1 MKPILTNGFLVCYA
15 KPNHPYNVAKIVVC
29 EYFRDRFDDYLYE
42 TLPFKEPDSVK
53 SSVKKR
59 RAEFLAGR
67 VAAVSALRLM
77 GENTSEIPIGEHRNP
92 VWPTGITGSITH
104 NSNTALAIVAN
115 KTDAKFVGIDCE
127 DILSLDVAESIN
139 NMILTANELSY
150 LKESD
155 IDINFFCTLIFSA
168 KESLFKAMYPYIHRY
183 LEFDV
188 ANVFDIC
195 FVNKIFKISLI
206 KKITS
211 ELDVGKCFIGH
222 FEFDFNYV
230 TKMIVCN

>member
-1 MKPILTNGFLVCYA
+1 MESCRMKPILTNEFLVCYA
-15 KPNHPYNVAKIVVC
+15 KRNHPYDAAKIVFC
-29 EYFRDRFDDYLYE
+29 EFIRDKFDDYLYE

-115 KTDAKFVGIDCE
+115 KKDAKFVGIDCE
-127 DILSLDVAESIN
+127 DMLSLD
-139 NMILTANELSY
+139 
-150 LKESD
+150 
-155 IDINFFCTLIFSA
+155 
-168 KESLFKAMYPYIHRY
+168 
-183 LEFDV
+183 
-188 ANVFDIC
+188 
-195 FVNKIFKISLI
+195 
-206 KKITS
+206 
-211 ELDVGKCFIGH
+211 
-222 FEFDFNYV
+222 
-230 TKMIVCN
+230 